1 MAQQSRQP
9 APIDCP
15 TVPVPPP
22 APAHAGVLLLAG
34 PSGAGKSRLAQRLRR
49 RHGWPVVELDDFY
62 LEVDDPRL
70 PGTPGDPTDWDDV
83 RTWDGGAA
91 LEALHTLCIG
101 DTARIPVYD
110 IGASRVTGSRLVR
123 RDAAEVVVAEGIFAA
138 HLVEPLRHQ
147 DLLVAAWCIRGQ
159 PWVTFARR
167 LLRDVREHRKGL
179 RTLWRRGH
187 RLRRSQ
193 AGIVHAQQALGAVPM
208 TASLAENRAG
218 SLVRPTAGRGSR

>member
-49 RHGWPVVELDDFY
+49 RHGLPVVELDDFY

-70 PGTPGDPTDWDDV
+70 PGTPGNPTDWDDV
-83 RTWDGGAA
+83 
-91 LEALHTLCIG
+91 
-101 DTARIPVYD
+101 
-110 IGASRVTGSRLVR
+110 
-123 RDAAEVVVAEGIFAA
+123 
-138 HLVEPLRHQ
+138 
-147 DLLVAAWCIRGQ
+147 LVAAWCIRGQ